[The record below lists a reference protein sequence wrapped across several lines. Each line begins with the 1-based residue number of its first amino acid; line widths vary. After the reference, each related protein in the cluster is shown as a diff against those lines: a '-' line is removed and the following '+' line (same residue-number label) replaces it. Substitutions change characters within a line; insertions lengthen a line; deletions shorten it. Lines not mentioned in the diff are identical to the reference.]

1 MPKKLFYQVREI
13 EGQLD
18 YWVFLDENNA
28 PSDEVIKQLE
38 IVKRD
43 IDNLICNYKNNRWNC
58 RFNE

>member
-1 MPKKLFYQVREI
+1 MPKKLFYKVREI

-18 YWVFLDENNA
+18 YWVFLNENNA

-43 IDNLICNYKNNRWNC
+43 IDNLICNIKEWKKN
-58 RFNE
+58 

>member
-18 YWVFLDENNA
+18 YGVFLDERNA

-43 IDNLICNYKNNRWNC
+43 IDNLICNIKEWKQNTKN
-58 RFNE
+58 

>member
-13 EGQLD
+13 TSQLD

-38 IVKRD
+38 EVRKD
-43 IDNLICNYKNNRWNC
+43 IDNLITNIKEWKQKTKN
-58 RFNE
+58 